1 MELGYNLL
9 KQGGTF
15 AYIIPNNMLTIHSNQ
30 KIRDFLINKTGQ
42 LEIINSMDKLFT
54 DANVDNCLVFFKKEC
69 PDTITVGELDHG
81 EYKLFG
87 TVPSDFF
94 GNEKPIFSISM
105 VKYKATIDAFWK
117 MNLSKALSNYA
128 DVKTGIKAYQVG
140 KGLSKLH
147 PGSKND

>member
-1 MELGYNLL
+1 M
-9 KQGGTF
+9 
-15 AYIIPNNMLTIHSNQ
+15 
-30 KIRDFLINKTGQ
+30 
-42 LEIINSMDKLFT
+42 
-54 DANVDNCLVFFKKEC
+54 EC

-117 MNLSKALSNYA
+117 LKILRALTSLLSLEFLTPS
-128 DVKTGIKAYQVG
+128 Q
-140 KGLSKLH
+140 
-147 PGSKND
+147 